1 MSSLSNLY
9 LKKETLETLLKGVN
23 AKNLNGIDITVSI
36 NDEVKTF
43 EGKNGTVVQNVSAFV
58 SQNKEER
65 DSKKEKFY
73 VGNGRVFWT
82 DGNISVAEQPQ
93 NNVANGKKK
102 EEEHDDLPFN

>member
-1 MSSLSNLY
+1 M
-9 LKKETLETLLKGVN
+9 
-23 AKNLNGIDITVSI
+23 
-36 NDEVKTF
+36 
-43 EGKNGTVVQNVSAFV
+43 NVSAFV

-93 NNVANGKKK
+93 AKVSKK
-102 EEEHDDLPFN
+102 EEEFLDLPF

>member
-1 MSSLSNLY
+1 MASLTNLY
-9 LKKETLETLLKGVN
+9 LKKETLETLLKGIN
-23 AKNLNGIDITVSI
+23 AKELNGIDITVSI

-43 EGKNGTVVQNVSAFV
+43 EGKNGTVVQNVSAFI
-58 SQNKEER
+58 SQSKEER

-93 NNVANGKKK
+93 AEQPKAKKYVPAK
-102 EEEHDDLPFN
+102 DDDLPW